1 MCALRRDSLVS
12 DVSVRQAARAGV
24 HAHMHRAEVK
34 EQGSGA
40 VGSDSLFSTHVR
52 VSVTRGR

>member
-24 HAHMHRAEVK
+24 HAHIHRAEVK
-34 EQGSGA
+34 EQRSGA
-40 VGSDSLFSTHVR
+40 LGSDSLFSTR
-52 VSVTRGR
+52 SGL